1 MTSTEILSYSS
12 GGWRSVTRVP
22 AGSGSGKIS
31 LYGLQIA
38 ASLIKV
44 LISLEQGPNYMTSSN
59 FTIFQR
65 PYLHISH
72 IGGQGFNIQ
81 IWSRGNDIQIFSP

>member
-1 MTSTEILSYSS
+1 MMTSTEILSYSS

-22 AGSGSGKIS
+22 KGSGSGEIS

-38 ASLIKV
+38 ASLIKT
-44 LISLEQGPNYMTSSN
+44 LTSLEQGPTYKTSSN

-65 PYLHISH
+65 SHLHIPH
-72 IGGQGFNIQ
+72 IGGQGFSIQ
-81 IWSRGNDIQIFSP
+81 IWSRGNDIFST